1 MEKIPGPGEVME
13 ISGKSLERSRP
24 WNFFP
29 WSGTTVKKSS
39 KKKVQKF
46 VTEAEVMQSAGH

>member
-29 WSGTTVKKSS
+29 WSGTTDKKSS

-46 VTEAEVMQSAGH
+46 VTEVEQPLRG